1 MNRSAPI
8 ALALAIVVLAG
19 SARAHAASCAAEIAQ
34 LRQSLHET
42 AHTGAAVVG
51 SAPQS
56 IDAQLEHQPTPA
68 SVARAKKNANEQI
81 LALLAQA
88 EAFDAQGH
96 GRACRR
102 TLRRANLLL
111 NP

>member
-1 MNRSAPI
+1 MALIVAVAMILNAAPASA
-8 ALALAIVVLAG
+8 G
-19 SARAHAASCAAEIAQ
+19 SCAAEIAQ
-34 LRQSLHET
+34 FRQSLHQKEDSG
-42 AHTGAAVVG
+42 TGVVG

-68 SVARAKKNANEQI
+68 SVARAKHDAKGQV

-88 EAFDAQGH
+88 EAFDAQG
-96 GRACRR
+96 RR
-102 TLRRANLLL
+102 DECQQALQKANLLL